1 MADDFLTT
9 RWSLVEAVGAGD
21 EERARAALA
30 ELCEQYWFPLYA
42 FVRRRGTS
50 AHEAEDVVQGFF
62 ADLIE
67 RGDLARVTRGAGRF
81 RAFLKVAAR
90 NHLANVRDRER
101 AAKRGGGRVRLGLDF
116 GEAEER
122 LALEPA
128 HDETPER
135 TFDRLWALELLNGCL
150 AALEREYQDGGRG
163 ETFDALRA
171 ALAGGEAP
179 LDYAAAAARLGTSEG
194 ACRTAATRLRKRLGE
209 HLRARIA
216 ETVAGPAEV
225 EGELD
230 ELLAALSGRG

>member
-1 MADDFLTT
+1 MADEFLTT
-9 RWSLVEAVGAGD
+9 RWSLVEAIGAGD
-21 EERARAALA
+21 EARARVALG
-30 ELCEQYWFPLYA
+30 ELCEAYWFPLYA

-50 AHEAEDVVQGFF
+50 PEEAEDVVQGFF

-90 NHLANVRDRER
+90 NHLANLRDRER
-101 AAKRGGGRVRLGLDF
+101 AQKRGGGRVRLGLDL
-116 GEAEER
+116 GDAEQR
-122 LALEPA
+122 LALEPV

-135 TFDRLWALELLNGCL
+135 TFDRLWALELLHACL
-150 AALEREYQDGGRG
+150 AALEREYADSGRA

-171 ALAGGEAP
+171 ALAGGAER

-194 ACRTAATRLRKRLGE
+194 ACRVAATRLRQRLGE

-216 ETVAGPAEV
+216 ETVSSPREV

-230 ELLAALSGRG
+230 ELMAALG

>member
-1 MADDFLTT
+1 MGDEFLTT
-9 RWSLVEAVGAGD
+9 RWSLVEAVGSGD

-42 FVRRRGTS
+42 FVRRRGAS
-50 AHEAEDVVQGFF
+50 PHQAEDVVQGFF

-101 AAKRGGGRVRLGLDF
+101 AQKRGGGRVRLGLDF
-116 GEAEER
+116 ERAEQR

-128 HDETPER
+128 DDETPER

-150 AALEREYQDGGRG
+150 ADLEREYTETDRG

-171 ALAGGEAP
+171 ALAGGAES
-179 LDYAAAAARLGTSEG
+179 LDYAAAAARLGSTEG
-194 ACRTAATRLRKRLGE
+194 ACRVAATRMRKRLGE

-216 ETVAGPAEV
+216 ETVSHPREV

-230 ELLAALSGRG
+230 ELMAALGA

>member
-1 MADDFLTT
+1 MGDDFLTT
-9 RWSLVEAVGAGD
+9 RWSLVEAVGAVD
-21 EERARAALA
+21 EARARAALA

-42 FVRRRGTS
+42 FVRRQGTTPE
-50 AHEAEDVVQGFF
+50 EAEDAVQGFF

-90 NHLANVRDRER
+90 NHLANERDRER
-101 AAKRGGGRVRLGLDF
+101 AQKRGGGRVRLGLDF
-116 GEAEER
+116 GAAERR
-122 LALEPA
+122 LAAEPS

-135 TFDRLWALELLNGCL
+135 TFDRLWALELLDGCL
-150 AALEREYQDGGRG
+150 KALEREYADTGRG

-171 ALAGGEAP
+171 ALAGGEVA
-179 LDYAAAAARLGTSEG
+179 LDYAAAAARLDSTEG
-194 ACRTAATRLRKRLGE
+194 ACRTAATRLRRRLGE

-216 ETVAGPAEV
+216 ETVASPAEV

-230 ELLAALSGRG
+230 ELLAALGT

>member
-1 MADDFLTT
+1 MADEFLTT
-9 RWSLVEAVGAGD
+9 RWSLVEAIGAGD
-21 EERARAALA
+21 EARARVALG
-30 ELCEQYWFPLYA
+30 ELCEAYWFPLYA

-50 AHEAEDVVQGFF
+50 PEEAEDVVQGFF

-67 RGDLARVTRGAGRF
+67 RGDLGRVTRGAGRF

-90 NHLANVRDRER
+90 NHLANLRDRER
-101 AAKRGGGRVRLGLDF
+101 AQKRGGGRVRLGLDL
-116 GEAEER
+116 GDAEQR
-122 LALEPA
+122 LALEPV

-135 TFDRLWALELLNGCL
+135 TFDRLWALELLHACL
-150 AALEREYQDGGRG
+150 AALEREYADSGRA

-171 ALAGGEAP
+171 ALAGGAER

-194 ACRTAATRLRKRLGE
+194 ACRVAATRLRQRLGE

-216 ETVAGPAEV
+216 ETVSSPREV

-230 ELLAALSGRG
+230 ELMAALG

>member
-1 MADDFLTT
+1 MGDDFLTT
-9 RWSLVEAVGAGD
+9 RWSLVEAVGAVD
-21 EERARAALA
+21 EARARAALA
-30 ELCEQYWFPLYA
+30 ELCAQYWFPLYA
-42 FVRRRGTS
+42 FVRRRGAS

-101 AAKRGGGRVRLGLDF
+101 AAKRGGGRVRLGLEI
-116 GEAEER
+116 GGAEER
-122 LALEPA
+122 LAAEPS

-135 TFDRLWALELLNGCL
+135 TFDRLWALELLERCL
-150 AALEREYQDGGRG
+150 ADLEREYQDSGRG

-171 ALAGGEAP
+171 ALTGGDAP
-179 LDYAAAAARLGTSEG
+179 LDYGAAAARLGTTEG
-194 ACRTAATRLRKRLGE
+194 ACRTAAARLRQRLGE
-209 HLRARIA
+209 RLRARIA
-216 ETVAGPAEV
+216 DTVASPAEI

-230 ELLAALSGRG
+230 ELMAALGG

>member
-1 MADDFLTT
+1 MPDEFLTT
-9 RWSLVEAVGAGD
+9 RWSLVEAVGSGD

-42 FVRRRGTS
+42 FVRRRGAA
-50 AHEAEDVVQGFF
+50 AHAAEDVVQGFF

-90 NHLANVRDRER
+90 NFLANERDRER
-101 AAKRGGGRVRLGLDF
+101 ALKRGGGRVRLGLDF
-116 GEAEER
+116 GDAESR
-122 LALEPA
+122 LAAEPT

-135 TFDRLWALELLNGCL
+135 TFDRLWALELLQGAL
-150 AALEREYQDGGRG
+150 AALEAEYRDTQRG
-163 ETFDALRA
+163 ATFDALRA
-171 ALAGGEAP
+171 ALAGGAERV
-179 LDYAAAAARLGTSEG
+179 DYAAAAAHLGTSPG
-194 ACRTAATRLRKRLGE
+194 ACRVAATRLRQRLGE

-216 ETVAGPAEV
+216 ETVSHPREV

-230 ELLAALSGRG
+230 ELMAALGG